1 MRRRT
6 LLAALAATACSPG
19 GGSRK
24 DALDT
29 GRLDAEIGDL
39 AAKAAPGILG
49 VGVMDL
55 TGAQFWGLNPDRPF
69 PMQSVFKAPLGA
81 AAMAEVE
88 AGRLDLAQTVTLS
101 DKDLSPPYSPIAD
114 AWPGASTYSY
124 GDLLTRA
131 VGGSDNTAADV
142 LMKRIGGPGAVQAWL
157 DLKGIKGVRIDRYER
172 EIQTEMYGMASFRA
186 AWRGEQFVQA
196 HDAVPPQVR
205 YAATLRYLSDPRDTA
220 TPRGMIG
227 FLDSLNS
234 GRLVSAASRDR
245 LLQIMTATT
254 TGQHRLKGG
263 LPEGAKLAHK
273 SGSSGTDLDLTA
285 ATNDVGIVTLK
296 DGRQLAI
303 AVFLTASKA
312 DPGSREAV
320 INRVMRAV
328 AAAAA

>member
-6 LLAALAATACSPG
+6 LLAALAATACSPAG
-19 GGSRK
+19 ADRPAFDSK
-24 DALDT
+24 
-29 GRLDAEIGDL
+29 RLDAEIGDL

-55 TGAQFWGLNPDRPF
+55 GAARFWGLNPDRPF

-81 AAMAEVE
+81 AALAEVD
-88 AGRLDLAQTVTLS
+88 AGRLDLAETVTLT

-114 AWPGASTYSY
+114 AWPITSTYSY

-157 DLKGIKGVRIDRYER
+157 ELKGIKGVRIDRYER
-172 EIQTEMYGMASFRA
+172 ELQTEMYGMASFRA
-186 AWRGEQFVQA
+186 AWKGELFTQA
-196 HDAVPPQVR
+196 HDAVPPARR

-220 TPRGMIG
+220 TPRGMVG
-227 FLDSLNS
+227 FLDALSS
-234 GRLVSAASRDR
+234 GRLISAASRDR
-245 LLQIMTATT
+245 LLGIMTTTT
-254 TGQHRLKGG
+254 TGQQRLKAG
-263 LPEGAKLAHK
+263 LPEGASLAHK
-273 SGSSGTDLDLTA
+273 SGSSGTDLELTA
-285 ATNDVGIVTLK
+285 ATNDVGIVALK
-296 DGRQLAI
+296 DGRKLAI

-312 DPGSREAV
+312 DLGSREAV